1 MILWYSK
8 WYYDIQRERIL
19 KGMFQSIHYQL
30 CQMCPVSIVSVMCH
44 QHLWNSLLQG
54 LTADVKRLIE
64 FDISRWRISKSQIP
78 PLLYIVPPDQSLPPQ
93 QPNPN
98 SNSHPGSDPAR
109 GLQEAPSHPT
119 DPTSEGNPGWDFHPP
134 LDNLTQGGNWS
145 DGISLVRWNWEPNRR
160 WLMNAPP
167 PLGGRRLV
175 AAGASDAD
183 FNEAL

>member
-1 MILWYSK
+1 MIF
-8 WYYDIQRERIL
+8 
-19 KGMFQSIHYQL
+19 KGKGYWKGCFNRYTINCVVRCVPSALYLL
-30 CQMCPVSIVSVMCH
+30 CVTNTCETACCR
-44 QHLWNSLLQG
+44 G

-119 DPTSEGNPGWDFHPP
+119 VPTSEGNPGWDFHPP
-134 LDNLTQGGNWS
+134 LDNLTQDGNWFLLS
-145 DGISLVRWNWEPNRR
+145 DGIGSQTPDDLC
-160 WLMNAPP
+160 MHIAPLP
-167 PLGGRRLV
+167 WGKKARCCLCIR
-175 AAGASDAD
+175 
-183 FNEAL
+183 F